1 MDHSGDFLDV
11 LRTQTTHGAE
21 PQSTNADAATNT
33 ARKPNPPRDGKAF
46 LHLLDEATG
55 HRNRHEVF
63 RDFVTMSAI
72 SLHNVLAKSPSL
84 EDEYLAIIARYNKEE
99 QGVFPKLLGELTL
112 LLDSE
117 PRDVLGQ
124 LFMQLDLGNDRTG
137 QFFTPP
143 EISEVMARM
152 LFDSVTVE
160 QRREF
165 VTLSE
170 PACGAGGMVLAFAK
184 ALIKAGLNPSHAMWA
199 ECTDIDRTVAL
210 MCYVQL
216 SMWHIPAVVIVGN
229 SIARTERERFYTPAH
244 HLGCWSIKL
253 KQRWRDEAESSGTAF
268 SPAQPLPH
276 SSTTIRVRPPRES
289 DQLGFE
295 F

>member
-1 MDHSGDFLDV
+1 MDHSGDFLGV
-11 LRTQTTHGAE
+11 LRTQTTHDVE
-21 PQSTNADAATNT
+21 PQLANADAAANT
-33 ARKPNPPRDGKAF
+33 ARKPNLPRNKKEF
-46 LHLLDEATG
+46 LRLLDEATG

-72 SLHNVLAKSPSL
+72 SLHNVLARSQSL
-84 EDEYLAIIARYNKEE
+84 EDEYLAIMARYNKEE

-143 EISEVMARM
+143 EVSEMMARM
-152 LFDSVTVE
+152 LFESVTEE
-160 QRREF
+160 QSREF

-184 ALIKAGLNPSHAMWA
+184 ALIAAGLNPSQAMWA

-216 SMWHIPAVVIVGN
+216 SLWHIPAVVIVGN

-244 HLGCWSIKL
+244 HLGCWSVKL
-253 KQRWRDEAESSGTAF
+253 KQRWQNEVVSSGKAF
-268 SPAQPLPH
+268 SSVQQSPP
-276 SSTTIRVRPPRES
+276 SSTTIRVRPPHES